1 MSDRDKTRGQLPGGQ
16 GEARPC
22 EGGPPP
28 EGLAARGATAADINT
43 FFNLSQDMVCIADIA
58 SATFVLVNPSF
69 SRVLGYSEQELTSR
83 PFLEFILPEDVGPT
97 QAALEEKL
105 ARGERVL
112 HFENRYRCK
121 DGGVRWLSWV
131 STPAPKD
138 GLIYAIARD
147 VTEQKESQ
155 ERLRQSEEKFRTIF
169 DSINECIFVHDART
183 GAILEVNQR
192 VCEVYGYS
200 CEEIQRLDVGALSSG
215 IEPYDR
221 AHAFALIREAFKGTP
236 QHFEWQAR
244 RKDGG
249 LFWVDVSLRVARL
262 GDADRV
268 LVTARDISDRKQA
281 QDEILREKAFTE
293 ALMNSVPGLIYMY
306 DDQGRLVRW
315 NKKHEELTGYTSGEL
330 SRMTLMDW
338 YKDDPEEIAKIQAAV
353 AKIPVDGYSASEGNL
368 RNKDG
373 SRRLYYFTG
382 VPLILEGRQYFTGI
396 GIDFTE
402 MNRMRELMVQT
413 EKMLSVGGLAAGMAH
428 EINNPLS
435 GILQNV
441 QVVMRRLTGSLNG
454 NIQAA
459 AESGC
464 SLESI
469 QRFMEKREIL
479 ALLECVRESG
489 CRAGRIVSSMLEFA
503 RKNDGGTTGAD
514 MAGLLDRTV
523 ELAGQDYDLKKNYDF
538 RQIRIEREYDPS
550 LPPVECRVNEI
561 EQVILNLLRNAAQA
575 AYGWHGNGLKPVI
588 RLKTSL
594 EGAMAR
600 IEVIDNGPG
609 MEEGVRKRVFEPFFT
624 TKPVGVGTGLGL
636 SVSYFIITS
645 NHRGSIEVESSPGK
659 GSRFIITLPL
669 KQSARADCDPA

>member
-1 MSDRDKTRGQLPGGQ
+1 MSDHDQADDQKGQDQGGK
-16 GEARPC
+16 
-22 EGGPPP
+22 P
-28 EGLAARGATAADINT
+28 EGSSSGGGLSGGNVATADFNT
-43 FFNLSQDMVCIADIA
+43 LFNLSQDLVCIADIA
-58 SATFVLVNPSF
+58 TATFVLVNPSF
-69 SRVLGYSEQELTSR
+69 PRVLGYSEQELTTR
-83 PFLEFILPEDVGPT
+83 PFLEFLHPEDVEPT
-97 QAALEEKL
+97 KTALSEKL

-131 STPAPKD
+131 SSPAPKE

-147 VTEQKESQ
+147 VTEQKKAQ
-155 ERLRQSEEKFRTIF
+155 ERLRQSEDKFRTIF
-169 DSINECIFVHDART
+169 DSINECIFVHDAQT

-192 VCEVYGYS
+192 VYEVYGYTQ
-200 CEEIQRLDVGALSSG
+200 EEILRLDVGKLSSG

-221 AHAFALIREAFKGTP
+221 AHAFDRIREAFKGIP

-268 LVTARDISDRKQA
+268 LVTARDITDRKQA

-315 NKKHEELTGYTSGEL
+315 NKKHDELTGYSSEEL
-330 SRMTLMDW
+330 SGMTLGDW
-338 YKDDPEEIAKIQAAV
+338 YKDDPEEIAKIQDAV
-353 AKIPVDGYSASEGNL
+353 ARIPVDGFAAVEGNL

-373 SRRLYYFTG
+373 SKRLYYFTG
-382 VPLILEGRQYFTGI
+382 VPLVLEGKHYFTGI

-402 MNRMRELMVQT
+402 MKRMRELMVQT

-441 QVVMRRLTGSLNG
+441 QVILRRLTGDLES

-464 SLESI
+464 SMESI
-469 QRFMEKREIL
+469 KCFMEKRDIL
-479 ALLECVRESG
+479 GSLECVREAG

-503 RKNDGGTTGAD
+503 RKNDSRAIGTDIA
-514 MAGLLDRTV
+514 ALLDRAV
-523 ELAGQDYDLKKNYDF
+523 ELAGQDYDLRKSYDF
-538 RQIRIEREYDPS
+538 RQIEIKRDYDPS
-550 LPPVECRVNEI
+550 LPLVECAANEI
-561 EQVILNLLRNAAQA
+561 EQVVLNLLRNAAQA
-575 AYGWHGNGLKPVI
+575 VCGWHGDGQKLVI
-588 RLKTSL
+588 RLKTRL
-594 EGAMAR
+594 EGDMAR

-609 MEEGVRKRVFEPFFT
+609 MAEDVRKRVFEPFFT
-624 TKPVGVGTGLGL
+624 TKQVGVGTGLGL
-636 SVSYFIITS
+636 SVSYFIVTS
-645 NHRGSIEVESSPGK
+645 NHRGSIEVESSPGQ
-659 GSRFIITLPL
+659 GCRFIVRLPL
-669 KQSARADCDPA
+669 KQSAREGGDPA

>member
-1 MSDRDKTRGQLPGGQ
+1 MSDRDKTREQLADGQ
-16 GEARPC
+16 EAPV
-22 EGGPPP
+22 PPV
-28 EGLAARGATAADINT
+28 EGLAARKTASADFNT
-43 FFNLSQDMVCIADIA
+43 LFNLSQDMVAVADIA
-58 SATFVLVNPSF
+58 TATFVLVNPSF
-69 SRVLGYSEQELTSR
+69 SRVLGYSEQELTGR
-83 PFLEFILPEDVGPT
+83 PFLEFVHPDDLERTLAIM
-97 QAALEEKL
+97 EEKI
-105 ARGERVL
+105 RQGQQII

-121 DGGVRWLSWV
+121 GGGVRWMSWV
-131 STPAPKD
+131 SSTVPEE
-138 GLIYAIARD
+138 GLVYAIARD

-169 DSINECIFVHDART
+169 DSINECIFVHDAQT

-200 CEEIQRLDVGALSSG
+200 REEIQRLDVGALSSG

-221 AHAFALIREAFKGTP
+221 EHAFALIREAFKGVP

-244 RKDGG
+244 KKDGG
-249 LFWVDVSLRVARL
+249 LFWADVSLRVARL
-262 GDADRV
+262 DNADRV
-268 LVTARDISDRKQA
+268 LVTVRDVSDRKQA

-315 NKKHEELTGYTSGEL
+315 NKKHEELTGYSSEEL
-330 SRMTLMDW
+330 ARMTLMDW

-353 AKIPVDGYSASEGNL
+353 ASIPVDGFSTSEGNL

-373 SRRLYYFTG
+373 SKRLYYFTG
-382 VPLILEGRQYFTGI
+382 VPLVLEGKQYFTGI

-402 MNRMRELMVQT
+402 MKRMRELMVQT

-441 QVVMRRLTGSLNG
+441 QVVTRRLTEDLDG
-454 NIQAA
+454 NRQAA

-479 ALLECVRESG
+479 ASLECIREAG

-503 RKNDGGTTGAD
+503 RKNDGRTTGAD
-514 MAGLLDRTV
+514 IAALLDRAV
-523 ELAGQDYDLKKNYDF
+523 ELAGQDYDLRKNYDF

-550 LPPVECRVNEI
+550 LPLVECAANEI
-561 EQVILNLLRNAAQA
+561 EQVALNLLRNAAQA
-575 AYGWHGNGLKPVI
+575 ACGWHGNGLKPVI
-588 RLKTSL
+588 RLKTSR
-594 EGAMAR
+594 EGCMAR
-600 IEVIDNGPG
+600 IEVIDNGTG
-609 MEEGVRKRVFEPFFT
+609 MEEDVRKRVFEPFFT

-645 NHRGSIEVESSPGK
+645 NHRGVIEVESSPGK
-659 GSRFIITLPL
+659 GSRFIICLPL
-669 KQSARADCDPA
+669 KQSEHGDGSPA

>member
-1 MSDRDKTRGQLPGGQ
+1 MSDRDKAREQLPGGQ
-16 GEARPC
+16 DEADALRSGPLS
-22 EGGPPP
+22 EGMAVR
-28 EGLAARGATAADINT
+28 AASNT
-43 FFNLSQDMVCIADIA
+43 DFNTLFNLSQDMVCIADIA
-58 SATFVLVNPSF
+58 TATFLLVNPSF
-69 SRVLGYSEQELTSR
+69 SRVLGYSEEELTGR
-83 PFLEFILPEDVGPT
+83 PFLDFILPEDVGPT
-97 QAALEEKL
+97 LATITDKL

-121 DGGVRWLSWV
+121 DGEVRWLSWV
-131 STPAPKD
+131 SSPAPKD

-155 ERLRQSEEKFRTIF
+155 ERLRQSEDKFRTIF
-169 DSINECIFVHDART
+169 DSINECIFVHDAQT

-200 CEEIQRLDVGALSSG
+200 QEEVLSLDVGLLSSG
-215 IEPYDR
+215 IAPYDR
-221 AHAFALIREAFKGTP
+221 AHAFSRIREAFSGVA

-249 LFWVDVSLRVARL
+249 LFWADVSLRVARL

-268 LVTARDISDRKQA
+268 LVTVRDVSDRKQA

-306 DDQGRLVRW
+306 DEQGRLVRW
-315 NKKHEELTGYTSGEL
+315 NKKHEELTGYTSEEL
-330 SRMTLMDW
+330 SRMTLLDW

-353 AKIPVDGYSASEGNL
+353 ARIPVDGFSTSEGNL

-382 VPLILEGRQYFTGI
+382 VPLVLEGRQYFTGI

-402 MNRMRELMVQT
+402 TKRMRELMVQT

-441 QVVMRRLTGSLNG
+441 QVILRRLTEELDS

-469 QRFMEKREIL
+469 RCFMEKREIL
-479 ALLECVRESG
+479 ASLECVREAG

-503 RKNDGGTTGAD
+503 RKNDGRTSGAD
-514 MAGLLDRTV
+514 MAALLDRAV

-538 RQIRIEREYDPS
+538 RQILIEREYDPS
-550 LPPVECRVNEI
+550 LPQVECATNEI

-575 AYGWHGNGLKPVI
+575 SYGWHGNGLKPVI
-588 RLKTSL
+588 RLRTSL
-594 EGAMAR
+594 EGDMAR
-600 IEVIDNGPG
+600 IDVIDNGPG
-609 MEEGVRKRVFEPFFT
+609 MEEDVRKRVFEPFFT

-636 SVSYFIITS
+636 SVSYFIVTS
-645 NHRGSIEVESSPGK
+645 NHRGFIEVESLPGK
-659 GSRFIITLPL
+659 GACFTVRLPL
-669 KQSARADCDPA
+669 RQAARGENGPA

>member
-1 MSDRDKTRGQLPGGQ
+1 MSDHDQVERHQAQDQDGQSRCGSSGKELSGGKV
-16 GEARPC
+16 
-22 EGGPPP
+22 
-28 EGLAARGATAADINT
+28 ATADFNT
-43 FFNLSQDMVCIADIA
+43 LFNLSQDMVAVADIA
-58 SATFVLVNPSF
+58 AATFVLVNPSF

-83 PFLEFILPEDVGPT
+83 PFLEFIHPEDVEPT
-97 QAALEEKL
+97 KAALSEKL

-131 STPAPKD
+131 SSPAPKE
-138 GLIYAIARD
+138 GLVYAIARD
-147 VTEQKESQ
+147 VTGQKESQ
-155 ERLRQSEEKFRTIF
+155 ERLRQSEDKFRAIF

-183 GAILEVNQR
+183 GAILEVNRR
-192 VCEVYGYS
+192 VCEVYGYTQ
-200 CEEIQRLDVGALSSG
+200 EEILRLDVGGLSSG

-221 AHAFALIREAFKGTP
+221 EHAFALIRRAIDGVP

-244 RKDGG
+244 RKDGEV
-249 LFWVDVSLRVARL
+249 FWVEVSLRMARL

-268 LVTARDISDRKQA
+268 LVTIRDISDRRQA

-293 ALMNSVPGLIYMY
+293 SLMNSVPGLIYMY

-315 NKKHEELTGYTSGEL
+315 NKKHEELTGYSSEEL
-330 SRMTLMDW
+330 SGMTLEDW
-338 YKDDPEEIAKIQAAV
+338 YKDDPEEIAKIQDAV
-353 AKIPVDGYSASEGNL
+353 ARIPVDGFTAVEGNL

-373 SRRLYYFTG
+373 SKRLYYFTG
-382 VPLILEGRQYFTGI
+382 VPLVLEGKHYFTGI

-402 MNRMRELMVQT
+402 MKRMREVMVQT

-441 QVVMRRLTGSLNG
+441 QVILRRLTGELES

-469 QRFMEKREIL
+469 QCFMEKREIL
-479 ALLECVRESG
+479 ASLECVREAG

-503 RKNDGGTTGAD
+503 RKNDGRASGAD
-514 MAGLLDRTV
+514 IACLLDRAV
-523 ELAGQDYDLKKNYDF
+523 ELAGQDYDLRKSYDF
-538 RQIRIEREYDPS
+538 RQIEIEREYDPS
-550 LPPVECRVNEI
+550 LPLVECAANEI
-561 EQVILNLLRNAAQA
+561 EQVVLNLLRNAAQA
-575 AYGWHGNGLKPVI
+575 VCGWHTNGHKPVI

-594 EGAMAR
+594 EGDMAR
-600 IEVIDNGPG
+600 MEVIDNGPG
-609 MEEGVRKRVFEPFFT
+609 MAEDVRKRVFEPFFT

-636 SVSYFIITS
+636 SVSYFIVTS

-659 GSRFIITLPL
+659 GCRFIVRLPL
-669 KQSARADCDPA
+669 KQASRGGCGPA

>member
-1 MSDRDKTRGQLPGGQ
+1 MSDRDKTREQLADGQ
-16 GEARPC
+16 EAPV
-22 EGGPPP
+22 PPL
-28 EGLAARGATAADINT
+28 EGLAARRTAAADFT
-43 FFNLSQDMVCIADIA
+43 TLFNLSQDMVAVADIET
-58 SATFVLVNPSF
+58 ATFVLVNPSF
-69 SRVLGYSEQELTSR
+69 SRVLGYSEQELTGR
-83 PFLEFILPEDVGPT
+83 PFLEFVHPDDLGRTLAVMD
-97 QAALEEKL
+97 EKI
-105 ARGERVL
+105 RQGQQIL

-121 DGGVRWLSWV
+121 GGGVRWLSWV
-131 STPAPKD
+131 SSTVPEE
-138 GLIYAIARD
+138 GLVYAIARD

-169 DSINECIFVHDART
+169 DSINECIFVHDARN

-200 CEEIQRLDVGALSSG
+200 REEILRLDVGSLSSG
-215 IEPYDR
+215 VEPYDR
-221 AHAFALIREAFKGTP
+221 EHAFARIREAFKGIP

-249 LFWVDVSLRVARL
+249 LFWADVSLRVARL
-262 GDADRV
+262 DNADRV
-268 LVTARDISDRKQA
+268 LVTVRDVSDRKQA

-306 DDQGRLVRW
+306 DEQGRLVRW
-315 NKKHEELTGYTSGEL
+315 NKKHEELTGYTSEEL
-330 SRMTLMDW
+330 ARMTLMDW

-353 AKIPVDGYSASEGNL
+353 ARIPVEGFSTSEGNL

-382 VPLILEGRQYFTGI
+382 VPLVLEGKQYFTGI

-402 MNRMRELMVQT
+402 MKRMRELMVQT

-441 QVVMRRLTGSLNG
+441 QVVMRRLTEDLDG
-454 NIQAA
+454 NRKAA

-464 SLESI
+464 SLESV
-469 QRFMEKREIL
+469 QRFMEKREVL
-479 ALLECVRESG
+479 ASLECVREAG

-503 RKNDGGTTGAD
+503 RKNEGRTTEAD
-514 MAGLLDRTV
+514 IAALLDRAV
-523 ELAGQDYDLKKNYDF
+523 ELAGQDYDLRKNYDF

-550 LPPVECRVNEI
+550 LPPVECAANEI
-561 EQVILNLLRNAAQA
+561 EQVVLNLLRNAAQA
-575 AYGWHGNGLKPVI
+575 ACGWHGNGLKPVI
-588 RLKTSL
+588 RLKTSR
-594 EGAMAR
+594 EGGMAR
-600 IEVIDNGPG
+600 IEVVDNGPG
-609 MEEGVRKRVFEPFFT
+609 MEEDVRKRVFEPFFT

-645 NHRGSIEVESSPGK
+645 NHRGVIEVESSPGK
-659 GSRFIITLPL
+659 GSRFIICLPL
-669 KQSARADCDPA
+669 KQSACGDGGPA